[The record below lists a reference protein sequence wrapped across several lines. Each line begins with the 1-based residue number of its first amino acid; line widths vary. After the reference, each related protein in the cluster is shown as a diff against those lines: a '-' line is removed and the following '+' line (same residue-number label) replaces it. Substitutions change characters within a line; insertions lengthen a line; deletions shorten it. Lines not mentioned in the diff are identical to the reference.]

1 MPDAERASNWRQA
14 TEPSDELLSLIL
26 LLVAEY
32 LNLVGRFPTVAELK
46 HAVRNP
52 GS

>member
-1 MPDAERASNWRQA
+1 MPDSNWKQA
-14 TEPSDELLSLIL
+14 TAEPSDELLSLIL
-26 LLVAEY
+26 MLVAEY

-46 HAVRNP
+46 HAVRHP